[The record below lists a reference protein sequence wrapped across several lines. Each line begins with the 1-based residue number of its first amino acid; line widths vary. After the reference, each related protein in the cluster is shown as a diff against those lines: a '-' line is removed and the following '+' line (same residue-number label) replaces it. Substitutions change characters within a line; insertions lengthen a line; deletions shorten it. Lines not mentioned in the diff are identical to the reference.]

1 MVKIGS
7 KTITHIYQG
16 NNLITD
22 DSSNTK
28 DIKLGNKPV
37 NFVYQGNNILHPTP
51 IKDGLILWYD
61 FKGMK
66 NSDVTKGVTKDLSGR
81 SSENAQIFNFAYT
94 SDSGYGNKGI
104 KFDGIDDRIIP
115 TIKYENGTTGQLDM
129 KKINNGQ
136 KFSVEITLKMTDKL
150 ITQGSEI
157 FMTSKTYGRFWLQF
171 LKDNNYNESNDFVI
185 SASTYYG
192 IEGERTTYAFS
203 REESYK
209 YGDEFHITVTLDKND
224 KIILYVNGVK
234 KGEQPLN
241 EITITTPQEEDLLV
255 YLGQGQESNYYRRF
269 DHELYSLK
277 IYDRVLT
284 EQEIQQNYQLEKE
297 RWGL

>member
-7 KTITHIYQG
+7 KEITHIYQG
-16 NNLITD
+16 EDVLFPN
-22 DSSNTK
+22 
-28 DIKLGNKPV
+28 
-37 NFVYQGNNILHPTP
+37 P
-51 IKDGLILWYD
+51 IKDGLLLWYD

-66 NSDVTKGVTKDLSGR
+66 NSDASKNVVRNLSGG
-81 SSENAQIFNFAYT
+81 SSEKARTFNFAYT

-150 ITQGSEI
+150 ITRGSEI
-157 FMTSKTYGRFWLQF
+157 VMTNKTYGRFWLQF
-171 LKDNNYNESNDFVI
+171 LKDNNTVGDNFII
-185 SASTYYG
+185 STSTYYG
-192 IEGERTTYAFS
+192 TEGGKSAFS
-203 REESYK
+203 YSNKEGYK
-209 YGDEFHITVTLDKND
+209 YGDEFHLTVTLDKND

-234 KGEQPLN
+234 KDEQPLN

-255 YLGQGQESNYYRRF
+255 YLGQGRITNYYRRF
-269 DHELYSLK
+269 EHELYSLK
-277 IYDRVLT
+277 VYDRVLT
-284 EQEIQQNYQLEKE
+284 DQEVEQNYQLEKE

>member
-1 MVKIGS
+1 MTQVKLGDKNIPF
-7 KTITHIYQG
+7 IYQG
-16 NNLITD
+16 RELLYPN
-22 DSSNTK
+22 
-28 DIKLGNKPV
+28 PV
-37 NFVYQGNNILHPTP
+37 
-51 IKDGLILWYD
+51 KDGLVLWYD

-66 NSDVTKGVTKDLSGR
+66 NSDVSKGVTKDLTGKTI
-81 SSENAQIFNFAYT
+81 ENAQHFNFLYN
-94 SDSGYGNKGI
+94 SQSGYNKGL

-115 TIKYENGTTGQLDM
+115 VLKHADGTTSQLDM

-136 KFSVEITLKMTDKL
+136 KFSVEITLKMTDRL

-171 LKDNNYNESNDFVI
+171 LKDNNTVGDNFVI
-185 SASTYYG
+185 STSTYYG
-192 IEGERTTYAFS
+192 AEGGKIASSYSNKEG
-203 REESYK
+203 YK
-209 YGDEFHITVTLDKND
+209 YGDEFHLTVTLDKND
-224 KIILYVNGVK
+224 KLILYVNGVK

-241 EITITTPQEEDLLV
+241 DITITTPQDERLLV

-269 DHELYSLK
+269 EHELYSLK

-284 EQEIQQNYQLEKE
+284 DKEVQQNYNLEKE